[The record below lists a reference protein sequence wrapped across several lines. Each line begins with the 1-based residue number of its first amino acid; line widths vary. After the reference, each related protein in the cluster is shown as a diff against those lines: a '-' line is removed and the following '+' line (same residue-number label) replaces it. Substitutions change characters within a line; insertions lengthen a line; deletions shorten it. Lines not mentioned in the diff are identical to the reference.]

1 MLSRRIAKKSFI
13 FAFNLKLFRIFAP
26 KRYVKDLRMKPTAI
40 LLLHCPDKQGI
51 ITEVTKFITDNQG
64 NIVYLDQYVDHED
77 GMFFMRIEWELEK
90 FLIPREK
97 IKDLITT
104 LYAKRYDMEFNLYF
118 NDEKPRMAIF
128 VSKMSH
134 CLYDLLARYKAGEFN
149 VEIPCIVSNHEDL
162 RYVAEQFNIP
172 YYVWSIKKDHSNKAE
187 VEKAEMELLKKE
199 KVTFIVLARYM
210 QIISDE
216 MIKSYPNH
224 IINIHH
230 SFLPAFVGA
239 KPYHQ
244 AWERGVKIIGAT
256 SHYVTAELDA
266 GPIIEQDVT
275 RITHKDT
282 PESLVLKGKDLEK
295 IVLSRAV
302 SKHIERKILTYHNK
316 TIIFS

>member
-1 MLSRRIAKKSFI
+1 MQ
-13 FAFNLKLFRIFAP
+13 
-26 KRYVKDLRMKPTAI
+26 DMKPTAI
-40 LLLHCPDKQGI
+40 LLLHCPEEQCI
-51 ITEVTKFITDNQG
+51 ISEVTNFITDKQG
-64 NIVYLDQYVDHED
+64 NIVYHDQYVDRED
-77 GMFFMRIEWELEK
+77 GMFFMRIEWELK
-90 FLIPREK
+90 NFTIPREK
-97 IKDLITT
+97 IYEYIDT
-104 LYAKRYDMEFNLYF
+104 LYSQRYKMTFNLYF
-118 NDEKPRMAIF
+118 NDERPRMAIF

-134 CLYDLLARYKAGEFN
+134 CLYDLLARYKAGEWN
-149 VEIPCIVSNHEDL
+149 VDIPCIVSNHEDL

-172 YYVWSIKKDHSNKAE
+172 YYVWSIKKDHSNKEE

-210 QIISDE
+210 QIITDG
-216 MIKSYPNH
+216 MISAYPH
-224 IINIHH
+224 KIINIHH
-230 SFLPAFVGA
+230 SFLPAFIGA

-256 SHYVTAELDA
+256 SHYVTADLDA

-302 SKHIERKILTYHNK
+302 TKHIERKILTYNNK

>member
-1 MLSRRIAKKSFI
+1 MQ
-13 FAFNLKLFRIFAP
+13 
-26 KRYVKDLRMKPTAI
+26 DMKPTAI
-40 LLLHCPDKQGI
+40 LLLHCPDEQGI
-51 ITEVTKFITDNQG
+51 ISEVTKFITDNQG
-64 NIVYLDQYVDHED
+64 NIVYLDQYVDRED
-77 GMFFMRIEWELEK
+77 GMFFMRIEWELK
-90 FLIPREK
+90 NFTIPREK
-97 IKDLITT
+97 IYEYIDT
-104 LYAKRYDMEFNLYF
+104 LYSQRYKMTFNLYS
-118 NDEKPRMAIF
+118 NDERPRMAIF

-134 CLYDLLARYKAGEFN
+134 CLYDLLARYKAGEWN
-149 VEIPCIVSNHEDL
+149 VDIPCIVSNHEDL

-172 YYVWSIKKDHSNKAE
+172 YYVWSIKKDHSNKEE

-210 QIISDE
+210 QIITDG
-216 MIKSYPNH
+216 MISAYPH
-224 IINIHH
+224 KIINIHH
-230 SFLPAFVGA
+230 SFLPAFIGA

-256 SHYVTAELDA
+256 SHYVTADLDA

-302 SKHIERKILTYHNK
+302 TKHIERKILTYNNK

>member
-1 MLSRRIAKKSFI
+1 MQ
-13 FAFNLKLFRIFAP
+13 
-26 KRYVKDLRMKPTAI
+26 DMKPTAI
-40 LLLHCPDKQGI
+40 LLLHCPDEQGI
-51 ITEVTKFITDNQG
+51 ISEVTKFITDNQG
-64 NIVYLDQYVDHED
+64 NIVFLDQYVDRED
-77 GMFFMRIEWELEK
+77 GMFFMRIEWELK
-90 FLIPREK
+90 NFTIPREK
-97 IKDLITT
+97 IYEYIDT
-104 LYAKRYDMEFNLYF
+104 LYSQRYNMTFNLYF
-118 NDEKPRMAIF
+118 NDERPRMAIF

-134 CLYDLLARYKAGEFN
+134 CLYDLLARYKAGEWN
-149 VEIPCIVSNHEDL
+149 VDIPCIVSNHEDL

-172 YYVWSIKKDHSNKAE
+172 YYVWSIKKDHSNKEE

-210 QIISDE
+210 QIITDG
-216 MIKSYPNH
+216 MISAYPH
-224 IINIHH
+224 KIINIHH
-230 SFLPAFVGA
+230 SFLPAFIGA

-256 SHYVTAELDA
+256 SHYVTADLDA

-302 SKHIERKILTYHNK
+302 TKHIERKILTYNNK

>member
-1 MLSRRIAKKSFI
+1 MEQK
-13 FAFNLKLFRIFAP
+13 N
-26 KRYVKDLRMKPTAI
+26 PTAI
-40 LLLHCPDKQGI
+40 LLLCCPDRQGI
-51 ITEVTKFITDNQG
+51 ITDITKFLTDNSG
-64 NIVYLDQYVDHED
+64 NIVYIDQYVDNVD
-77 GMFFMRIEWELEK
+77 SMLFMRIEWELAK
-90 FLIPREK
+90 FVIPREK
-97 IKDLITT
+97 ISEYIHT
-104 LYAKRYDMEFNLYF
+104 LFAGRYDMEFNIYF
-118 NDEKPRMAIF
+118 SDEKPRMAIF

>member
-1 MLSRRIAKKSFI
+1 
-13 FAFNLKLFRIFAP
+13 
-26 KRYVKDLRMKPTAI
+26 MKPTAI
-40 LLLHCPDKQGI
+40 LLLHCPDEQGI
-51 ITEVTKFITDNQG
+51 ISEMTKFITDNQG
-64 NIVYLDQYVDHED
+64 NIVYLDQYVDRED
-77 GMFFMRIEWELEK
+77 GIFFMRIEWALEK
-90 FLIPREK
+90 FTIPREK
-97 IKDLITT
+97 IREYIDT
-104 LYAKRYDMEFNLYF
+104 LYAQRYKMEFNLYF
-118 NDEKPRMAIF
+118 NDVKPRMAIF

-134 CLYDLLARYKAGEFN
+134 CLYDLLARYKAGEWN

-162 RYVAEQFNIP
+162 RYVAEQFDIP

-187 VEKAEMELLKKE
+187 VEAEEMELLKKE

-210 QIISDE
+210 QIISDD
-216 MIKSYPNH
+216 MIKAYPNH

-302 SKHIERKILTYHNK
+302 TKHIQRKILTYHNK

>member
-1 MLSRRIAKKSFI
+1 
-13 FAFNLKLFRIFAP
+13 
-26 KRYVKDLRMKPTAI
+26 MKPTAI
-40 LLLHCPDKQGI
+40 LLLHCPDEQGI
-51 ITEVTKFITDNQG
+51 ISEITKFITANHG

-77 GMFFMRIEWELEK
+77 SMFFMRLEWELEK
-90 FLIPREK
+90 FTIPREK
-97 IKDLITT
+97 IEDIINT
-104 LYAKRYDMEFNLYF
+104 LYRARYNMEFSLYF
-118 NDEKPRMAIF
+118 NDKKPRMAIF

-134 CLYDLLARYKAGEFN
+134 CLYDLLARYKAGEWN

-162 RYVAEQFNIP
+162 SYVAKQFGIP
-172 YYVWSIKKDHSNKAE
+172 YYVWSIKKDHSNKVE
-187 VEKAEMELLKKE
+187 VEAAEMELLKKE
-199 KVTFIVLARYM
+199 QVTFIVLARYM
-210 QIISDE
+210 QIISDD
-216 MIKSYPNH
+216 MIRSFPNH

-266 GPIIEQDVT
+266 GPIIDQDVT
-275 RITHKDT
+275 RISHKDT
-282 PESLVLKGKDLEK
+282 PESLILKGKDLEK

-302 SKHIERKILTYHNK
+302 TKHIERKILTYHNK

>member
-1 MLSRRIAKKSFI
+1 
-13 FAFNLKLFRIFAP
+13 
-26 KRYVKDLRMKPTAI
+26 MKPTAI
-40 LLLHCPDKQGI
+40 LLLHCPDEQGI
-51 ITEVTKFITDNQG
+51 ISEVTKFITDNQG
-64 NIVYLDQYVDHED
+64 NIVYLDQYVDRED
-77 GMFFMRIEWELEK
+77 GMFFMRIEWELK
-90 FLIPREK
+90 NFTIPREK
-97 IKDLITT
+97 IYEYIDT
-104 LYAKRYDMEFNLYF
+104 LYSQRYNMTFNLYF
-118 NDEKPRMAIF
+118 NDVRPRMAIF

-134 CLYDLLARYKAGEFN
+134 CLYDLLARYKAGEWN
-149 VEIPCIVSNHEDL
+149 VDIPCIVSNHEDL

-172 YYVWSIKKDHSNKAE
+172 YYVWSIKKDHSNKEE

-199 KVTFIVLARYM
+199 KVSFIVLARYM
-210 QIISDE
+210 QIITDG
-216 MIKSYPNH
+216 MISAYPH
-224 IINIHH
+224 KIINIHH
-230 SFLPAFVGA
+230 SFLPAFIGA

-256 SHYVTAELDA
+256 SHYVTADLDA

-302 SKHIERKILTYHNK
+302 TKHIERKILTYNNK

>member
-1 MLSRRIAKKSFI
+1 MEQ
-13 FAFNLKLFRIFAP
+13 
-26 KRYVKDLRMKPTAI
+26 TAI
-40 LLLHCPDKQGI
+40 LLLHCPDKLGI
-51 ITEVTKFITDNQG
+51 VTEITKFITDNKG
-64 NIVYLDQYVDHED
+64 NIVYLDQYVDKVDH
-77 GMFFMRIEWELEK
+77 MFFMRVEWE
-90 FLIPREK
+90 
-97 IKDLITT
+97 IKDFTIPSDKISEYIDT
-104 LYAKRYDMEFNLYF
+104 LYSARYEMKFQLYF
-118 NDEKPRMAIF
+118 NFVKPRMALF

-134 CLYDLLARYKAGEFN
+134 CLYDLLARYKAGELN
-149 VEIPCIVSNHEDL
+149 VDIPCIVSNHEDL

-187 VEKAEMELLKKE
+187 VEAEEIKLLSQE
-199 KVTFIVLARYM
+199 KVNFIVLARYM

-216 MIKSYPNH
+216 MIATYPNK

-230 SFLPAFVGA
+230 SFLPAFIGA

-244 AWERGVKIIGAT
+244 AYARGVKIIGAT

-266 GPIIEQDVT
+266 GPIIEQDVV

-302 SKHIERKILTYHNK
+302 KKHIERKVLTYKNK